1 LGAGLVISGLLWLLF
16 PPSLSDFQLET
27 LARERLGMILPAEQL
42 PWEGPPLP
50 AAGVPAPQ
58 EEQQAM
64 EPLTVTI
71 PGGSS
76 LEEISA
82 ILLETGIIADRAA
95 FEAEVQS
102 RGLSTGLKAGTYHL
116 ARDLNLEEI
125 LTYLTNP

>member
-16 PPSLSDFQLET
+16 PPPLSDFHLET

-50 AAGVPAPQ
+50 ETGSPEPREEAALP
-58 EEQQAM
+58 
-64 EPLTVTI
+64 TVRI

-82 ILLETGIIADRAA
+82 ILLEAGVIADCVA
-95 FEAEVQS
+95 FEEEVQR
-102 RGLSTGLKAGTYHL
+102 RGLSTGLKAGTYQL
-116 ARDLNLEEI
+116 ARDASLEEI
-125 LTYLTNP
+125 LTYLTSP